1 MPDEEGPSIELT
13 ERFQQA
19 LVYAFQLHRGQ
30 VRKKSQTPYIAHLLG
45 VTGIV
50 LEDGGDEDQAI
61 VALLHDAVE
70 DQGGVETLE
79 KIRQRF
85 GNRVAT
91 IVDGLTDSYGSPK
104 PPWRP
109 RKEAYLDHLKSASPE
124 VRRVSLADKLHNA
137 RTILFS
143 LKQDGEDTWNRFK
156 GGKQGS
162 LWYYRSLVDVFQST
176 GDDLLTAELAQVVGE
191 IEALAASQEQGDG
204 EG

>member
-1 MPDEEGPSIELT
+1 MSDEEGPSQELT

-61 VALLHDAVE
+61 AALLHDAVE
-70 DQGGVETLE
+70 DQGGVDTLE
-79 KIRQRF
+79 EIRQRF
-85 GNRVAT
+85 GDRVAA
-91 IVDGLTDSYGSPK
+91 IVDALTDAYGSPK
-104 PPWRP
+104 PSWWP
-109 RKEAYLDHLKSASPE
+109 RKEAYIDHLKIASPE

-156 GGKQGS
+156 GGKQGT

-176 GDDLLTAELAQVVGE
+176 GDDLLTAELARVVGE
-191 IEALAASQEQGDG
+191 IESLADSQGLNDEDF
-204 EG
+204 